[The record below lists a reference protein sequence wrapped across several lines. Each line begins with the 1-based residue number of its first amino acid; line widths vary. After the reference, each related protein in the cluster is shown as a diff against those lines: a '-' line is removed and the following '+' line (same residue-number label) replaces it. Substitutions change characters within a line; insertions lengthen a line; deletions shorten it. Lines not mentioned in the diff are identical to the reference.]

1 MLFYYNCLEW
11 RDIMDLGNK
20 IKNIRYNNNISQV
33 EMAKVL
39 EINRNYL
46 SRIETNKSLP
56 TAEILTK
63 LAENFNISIDSLLEI
78 NLAGKEGVKAKQ
90 NKIKKVG
97 QYCNYLTNAELDF
110 VINMLC
116 VMTNQPKI

>member
-1 MLFYYNCLEW
+1 
-11 RDIMDLGNK
+11 MDLGNK

-33 EMAKVL
+33 DMAKVL

-56 TAEILTK
+56 TAEVLTK
-63 LAENFNISIDSLLEI
+63 LAENFNVSIDSLLGI
-78 NLAGKEGVKAKQ
+78 NLDGKEGEKAKQ
-90 NKIKKVG
+90 NKIKKIE
-97 QYCNYLTNAELDF
+97 QYCNYLNNAELDF

-116 VMTNQPKI
+116 VMSNHTKI

>member
-1 MLFYYNCLEW
+1 
-11 RDIMDLGNK
+11 MDLGNK
-20 IKNIRYNNNISQV
+20 IKNIRYNNNLSQV

-56 TAEILTK
+56 TAEVLTK
-63 LAENFNISIDSLLEI
+63 LAEKFNISIDSLLEI
-78 NLAGKEGVKAKQ
+78 NLDGKGGEVAKAS
-90 NKIKKVG
+90 KIKKIS
-97 QYCNYLTNAELDF
+97 QYCSYLNNTELDF

-116 VMTNQPKI
+116 VMSNHSKI

>member
-1 MLFYYNCLEW
+1 
-11 RDIMDLGNK
+11 MDLGSK

-33 EMAKVL
+33 EMAKIL

-56 TAEILTK
+56 TAEVLTK
-63 LAENFNISIDSLLEI
+63 LAEKFNISIDSLLGI
-78 NLAGKEGVKAKQ
+78 NLDGKDGEIAKM
-90 NKIKKVG
+90 NKIKKIG
-97 QYCNYLTNAELDF
+97 QYCNYLNNTELDF

-116 VMTNQPKI
+116 VMSNHTKI

>member
-1 MLFYYNCLEW
+1 
-11 RDIMDLGNK
+11 MDLGSK
-20 IKNIRYNNNISQV
+20 IKNIRYNKNISQV

-56 TAEILTK
+56 TTEVLTK
-63 LAENFNISIDSLLEI
+63 LAENFNISIDSLLGI
-78 NLAGKEGVKAKQ
+78 NLDGKDGELAKE
-90 NKIKKVG
+90 NKIRKIN
-97 QYCNYLTNAELDF
+97 QYCSYLSNKELDF

-116 VMTNQPKI
+116 VMSNQTKM